1 LDADLAPPELRD
13 FVPTIGA
20 VVTLLGAGIA
30 FVMAL
35 GAILIAANASEA
47 NGFVSFIYNFAGSM
61 SLGMFKR
68 IDGFVTFS
76 GGAAATRDGLFN
88 WGFGALVWLGIGY
101 GLGWAIRT
109 YGPRLIDD
117 LPGSHRV

>member
-1 LDADLAPPELRD
+1 MDADLAPPELRD
-13 FVPTIGA
+13 FLPTIGA
-20 VVTLLGAGIA
+20 VVTLVGAGIA

-35 GAILIAANASEA
+35 GAILVAANADPSD
-47 NGFVSFIYNFAGSM
+47 GFVDFVYNFAGSM

-88 WGFGALVWLGIGY
+88 WGVGALVWLGIGY
-101 GLGWAIRT
+101 GSGWGIRQ
-109 YGPRLIDD
+109 YGPRLVGD
-117 LPGSHRV
+117 PHVGHQV

>member
-1 LDADLAPPELRD
+1 MDADLAPPELRD
-13 FVPTIGA
+13 FLPAIGA
-20 VVTLLGAGIA
+20 VVTLVGAGIA
-30 FVMAL
+30 FVMAF
-35 GAILIAANASEA
+35 GAILIAANANEA

-61 SLGMFKR
+61 SLGVFKR
-68 IDGFVTFS
+68 IDGFVTFG

-88 WGFGALVWLGIGY
+88 WGLGALVWLSIGY

-117 LPGSHRV
+117 LPASPRM